1 MSGPQPEWIATSVE
15 DLRLRFAIPGDAGL
29 VLDFIRR
36 LAVYEKLAHEVEASE
51 QDIHDAMFGPRP
63 VAETVL
69 AFYGQA
75 AVGFALFFENF
86 STFRGKSG
94 LYLEDLFV
102 EPEARGLGV
111 GRTLLSFL
119 ARTARQR
126 GWSRMEWSVLD
137 WNTPAIDFYRTLGAE
152 AMGDWMVFRLKEEDL
167 ETLARSF
174 PSPASCSPSNPSPSS
189 PSPSS

>member
-1 MSGPQPEWIATSVE
+1 MSGPRAEWITTAVE

-36 LAVYEKLAHEVEASE
+36 LAVYEKLVHEVEASE
-51 QDIHDAMFGPRP
+51 QDIHDAMFGSRP

-69 AFYGQA
+69 AFLGEE

-86 STFRGKSG
+86 STFRGKPG

-119 ARTARQR
+119 ARIARQR
-126 GWSRMEWSVLD
+126 GCSRMEWSVLD
-137 WNTPAIDFYRTLGAE
+137 WNAPAIDFYRTLGAE
-152 AMGDWMVFRLKEEDL
+152 AMGDWTVFRLKEAEM
-167 ETLARSF
+167 EALARSF
-174 PSPASCSPSNPSPSS
+174 PSPASQPAAD
-189 PSPSS
+189 

>member
-1 MSGPQPEWIATSVE
+1 MSGPQPEWITTSVE
-15 DLRLRFAIPGDAGL
+15 SLRLRFAIPGDAGL
-29 VLDFIRR
+29 VLDFIQR

-69 AFYGQA
+69 AFYGQE

-86 STFRGKSG
+86 STFRGKPG

-111 GRTLLSFL
+111 GRTLLAFL
-119 ARTARQR
+119 ARIARQR
-126 GWSRMEWSVLD
+126 GYSRMEWSVLD
-137 WNTPAIDFYRTLGAE
+137 WNTPAIEFYRTLGAE
-152 AMGDWMVFRLKEEDL
+152 AMGDWTVFRLKEEEM

-174 PSPASCSPSNPSPSS
+174 PSPATRSPAS
-189 PSPSS
+189 